1 MLYAIF
7 NFCFIPIICWFYVE
21 TANLSLEQ
29 VDRLFM
35 VKHEAGKDMSWSEI
49 ACTEIPVGFGA
60 DAGNIAAEV
69 QHCENVA

>member
-1 MLYAIF
+1 M
-7 NFCFIPIICWFYVE
+7 
-21 TANLSLEQ
+21 EQ

-35 VKHEAGKDMSWSEI
+35 IKHEAGKDMSWSEI
-49 ACTEIPVGFGA
+49 ARTEIPVRFGT